1 MPAFNVMYSA
11 MDNVGINYTVTNT
24 DDSGINIQNY
34 TVYEGALVL
43 NQDAYI
49 GHMHQTHYYYHIN
62 IKEINYLKFATIT
75 MTLFRFR

>member
-1 MPAFNVMYSA
+1 MAAFNVMYSA

-49 GHMHQTHYYYHIN
+49 GHMSTIN
-62 IKEINYLKFATIT
+62 SIIFKFIKNKHTKNNVL
-75 MTLFRFR
+75 MTCAKIQM

>member
-49 GHMHQTHYYYHIN
+49 GHMKYKY
-62 IKEINYLKFATIT
+62 F
-75 MTLFRFR
+75 

>member
-11 MDNVGINYTVTNT
+11 MDNVGINFTVTNT

-49 GHMHQTHYYYHIN
+49 GHMQFDD
-62 IKEINYLKFATIT
+62 IKEGQKF
-75 MTLFRFR
+75 TLEQTKTNT

>member
-49 GHMHQTHYYYHIN
+49 GHMKKTRIKLKLTFGFLKKTVEN
-62 IKEINYLKFATIT
+62 I
-75 MTLFRFR
+75 